1 MLLTFIY
8 FLSISF
14 QGEGAHA
21 ELTVP
26 FGRRNPCSATA
37 LHEKNIIVSMRNAAS
52 LCREVYDDA
61 KSFKLAG
68 YCARVCEICSV
79 RGERESYRN
88 LNRTRPPLCYVL
100 YPYLQSVSNHQ
111 YLKKEDWWWSGK
123 TSCVDKKTSAS
134 TCHALGYLSF
144 ILDSD
149 TLIRRLPIFYYCE
162 IFFFLSL
169 FSLQLLLLDTRA
181 DSSRTFLNRTR
192 RVVCLTRRYRT

>member
-88 LNRTRPPLCYVL
+88 LNRTRPPLCYVMYCVPL
-100 YPYLQSVSNHQ
+100 SSKCIKPSIFEKGRLVVVG
-111 YLKKEDWWWSGK
+111 ED
-123 TSCVDKKTSAS
+123 
-134 TCHALGYLSF
+134 
-144 ILDSD
+144 
-149 TLIRRLPIFYYCE
+149 
-162 IFFFLSL
+162 
-169 FSLQLLLLDTRA
+169 LLR
-181 DSSRTFLNRTR
+181 
-192 RVVCLTRRYRT
+192 